1 MQEREKKKKERTIDP
16 RSIERTLG
24 WGRCEK
30 KIRYA
35 STKTRIS
42 GQSRVNYMGH
52 LWNSERQLRY
62 FLN

>member
-1 MQEREKKKKERTIDP
+1 MIDP
-16 RSIERTLG
+16 RSIERS

-30 KIRYA
+30 KNPICLDEDPHL
-35 STKTRIS
+35 S